1 MAFWMALYG
10 ADTAKRHYMF
20 ANTAVVSRL
29 DKGKL
34 VKGKFKCK
42 VATARKY
49 KNKDNKD
56 CYAGTRHLRATEYLA
71 SMNLLGRFLV
81 CGFLAPRLRGSARIY
96 PVAFAK
102 TFASLYPEMKRSC
115 YGQPKLPEVI
125 PAASETFASMSWGT
139 DQDLW
144 SFANLASVFKYLRGG
159 EALNIPVDWRPLV
172 PKRL

>member
-1 MAFWMALYG
+1 MAFWIALYG

-81 CGFLAPRLRGSARIY
+81 CSSSPQTAWLSQDLSRRLREDVR
-96 PVAFAK
+96 
-102 TFASLYPEMKRSC
+102 
-115 YGQPKLPEVI
+115 
-125 PAASETFASMSWGT
+125 
-139 DQDLW
+139 
-144 SFANLASVFKYLRGG
+144 
-159 EALNIPVDWRPLV
+159 IPVSRDEAQLLRPA
-172 PKRL
+172 